1 MGYFFKKRPARFL
14 LLGAFLLLA
23 NHLNGTRDGGT
34 LGRFTESYR
43 KMLRV
48 NTTFYVKMLRVIN
61 TFIIFADDWDMPDGA
76 KLPLWMLGFL
86 Y

>member
-1 MGYFFKKRPARFL
+1 
-14 LLGAFLLLA
+14 
-23 NHLNGTRDGGT
+23 
-34 LGRFTESYR
+34 
-43 KMLRV
+43 MLRA
-48 NTTFYVKMLRVIN
+48 NNTFYVKMLRVIN